1 MKEQKSFY
9 ATPTNT
15 QKKWVVIDADG
26 KILGRLASYVAG
38 LVRGKYS
45 PTFTPAAN
53 TSDFIVIINADKIKV
68 TGKKLTDKVYNW
80 YTGYPG
86 GLRSIQLKDQ
96 LKKDSTEVIQMAIKG
111 MLPHNRLGRQ
121 LLKQVKIYS
130 GATHPHEAQTPVN
143 LEVPAKEM

>member
-15 QKKWVVIDADG
+15 QKKWVVIDASD

-45 PTFTPAAN
+45 PTFTPSAN

-68 TGKKLTDKVYNW
+68 TGKKMTDKVYYW
-80 YTGYPG
+80 HTGYPG
-86 GLRSIQLKDQ
+86 GIKSIQLKDQ
-96 LKKDSTEVIQMAIKG
+96 MKKDSTEVIQMAIKG
-111 MLPHNRLGRQ
+111 MLPHNRLGRH
-121 LLKQVKIYS
+121 LLKQVKIYA
-130 GATHPHEAQTPVN
+130 GASHPHEAQSPIM
-143 LEVPAKEM
+143 LEIPAKEM